1 MNLYNLEGSL
11 LIFFLPKDGEVA
23 HEVAQEVAQIGG

>member
-11 LIFFLPKDGEVA
+11 LIFFLPKDGE
-23 HEVAQEVAQIGG
+23 EVAQEVAQIGG